1 MQSKVPTLPKVGTFS
16 PCMPLNPLLYHP
28 SRNFCAQIKQRWNYS
43 RKRKILGHT
52 SVVTTED
59 EYDKEAIQDVQK
71 NTRRDVC
78 YCGETSV
85 GIGSVSTSISV
96 YGAKSAEV

>member
-1 MQSKVPTLPKVGTFS
+1 MPRKNKVGTI
-16 PCMPLNPLLYHP
+16 
-28 SRNFCAQIKQRWNYS
+28 AEK
-43 RKRKILGHT
+43 RKRLGHA

-71 NTRRDVC
+71 NTRRDIC

-96 YGAKSAEV
+96 YGAKSAV